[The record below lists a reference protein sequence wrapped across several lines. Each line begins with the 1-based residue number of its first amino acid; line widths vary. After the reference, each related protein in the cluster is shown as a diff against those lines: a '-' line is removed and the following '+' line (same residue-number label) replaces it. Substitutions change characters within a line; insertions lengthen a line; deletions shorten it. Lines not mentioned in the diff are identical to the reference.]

1 VPEAEKKV
9 EQGPTAPL
17 TDQRP
22 RRVDVGKDVVVAVDK
37 GSNRLIAM
45 GQPRMLDQLGRLI
58 AELDVKHTQVLVE
71 AIAVSLTE
79 GQTRSLGVE
88 LRRVGTSGDAM
99 FQLGSLFGLGSPDP
113 NSGTLLPVTG
123 TGFAGVVLDPGD
135 FSAVVRALATV
146 NDGRTVTIPK
156 VLVNNN
162 ETANLGSVVQSP
174 YASTNASD
182 TVATTSFGGTLDAGT
197 QITVTPPI
205 AEGDLLILNYQVSLS
220 SFVGEASD
228 PALPPPRQE
237 NSLSS
242 IATVPDGFAVVVG
255 GLELDT
261 ESDTVSKVPLLG
273 DIPGLGVLFRN
284 TSKTRSKSRF
294 FVFLRCSVMR
304 GTTFE
309 ELRYM
314 SDADL
319 AAAGIDDGLPE
330 LEPRII
336 R

>member
-1 VPEAEKKV
+1 
-9 EQGPTAPL
+9 
-17 TDQRP
+17 
-22 RRVDVGKDVVVAVDK
+22 
-37 GSNRLIAM
+37 
-45 GQPRMLDQLGRLI
+45 
-58 AELDVKHTQVLVE
+58 
-71 AIAVSLTE
+71 
-79 GQTRSLGVE
+79 
-88 LRRVGTSGDAM
+88 
-99 FQLGSLFGLGSPDP
+99 
-113 NSGTLLPVTG
+113 
-123 TGFAGVVLDPGD
+123 LDPGD

-162 ETANLGSVVQSP
+162 QTANLGSVVQSP

-197 QITVTPPI
+197 QITVTPQI

-220 SFVGEASD
+220 SFVGEAAD
-228 PALPPPRQE
+228 PPLPPPRQE
-237 NSLSS
+237 NSLAS

-273 DIPGLGVLFRN
+273 DLPWLGVLFQNR
-284 TSKTRSKSRF
+284 SQTRSKSRF

-304 GTTFE
+304 GATFE
-309 ELRYM
+309 ELRYL